1 MSRQQQADLDAMLR
15 QAPLDDS
22 ADVPTLRAGF
32 EEVMRRTPVA
42 GDVRKTPTTVGGIEA
57 LEVTIDGTDSAN
69 VILYFHGGGYLIGS
83 AQASGPLAADI
94 ARRTGAKV
102 VSVDYRLAPENPY
115 PAAVED
121 AKAAYEG
128 LLSQGVD
135 PAQIAIAGES
145 AGAGL
150 AAATLLGLRDTDAR
164 LPSSAF
170 LMSPMADLTF
180 SGDTIVDK
188 QVVDP
193 LLTAEWLRRGASYY
207 VAGGDAADPYVSPA
221 LGDLAG
227 LPPLLIQVGSHEILL
242 SDAIRLAGR
251 AAIADVAVTLD
262 VVPFVPHV
270 FQAYAAMLDEADA
283 ALDRAATFLET
294 KFAATQP
301 TPAA

>member
-1 MSRQQQADLDAMLR
+1 MSKQQQADLDAMLR

-57 LEVTIDGTDSAN
+57 LEVTIDGADCAN
-69 VILYFHGGGYLIGS
+69 VILYLHGGGYLIGS
-83 AQASGPLAADI
+83 AQASAPLVADI

-121 AKAAYEG
+121 AKAAYAA

-135 PAQIAIAGES
+135 PGQIALAGES

-150 AAATLLGLRDTDAR
+150 VAATLLGLRDTDTP

-193 LLTAEWLRRGASYY
+193 LLTAEWLSRGASYY
-207 VAGGDAADPYVSPA
+207 VAGCDASDPYISPV
-221 LGDLAG
+221 LGDLAA

-251 AAIADVAVTLD
+251 AAIADVAVTLE

-270 FQAYAAMLDEADA
+270 FQAYAPMLDEADA
-283 ALDRAATFLET
+283 ALDRAATFVKT

-301 TPAA
+301 APAA